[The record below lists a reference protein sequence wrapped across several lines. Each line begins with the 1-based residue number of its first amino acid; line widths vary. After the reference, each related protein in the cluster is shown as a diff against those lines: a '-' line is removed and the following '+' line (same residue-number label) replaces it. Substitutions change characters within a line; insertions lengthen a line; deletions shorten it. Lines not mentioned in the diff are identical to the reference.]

1 MKLTDLISSYPELGP
16 DIERLDQARARALG
30 ARSSDCRRPESAVA
44 ADLMEVA
51 DTLEHT
57 RFVAGIC
64 GLPASGKTTLAKQT
78 IERLNHSS
86 ENQLAA
92 GVPMDGFHFRNS
104 ELEALKLFDKKGA
117 PNTFHAGQYADF
129 LKTAKRSYGEFLAAP
144 EYDRPSH
151 EVVEDAIPIEPCA
164 KILVSEGIY
173 VGLDLGQWRRSRD
186 EMDKVYFLDRPIEL
200 CLQRI
205 IDRNLAVGRGEKIIV
220 GKLKNDL
227 FNSLDT
233 VRVIGTADEILY

>member
-16 DIERLDQARARALG
+16 DIERLDQARERALG
-30 ARSSDCRRPESAVA
+30 TRSRDCRRPESAVA
-44 ADLMEVA
+44 ADLMETA
-51 DTLEHT
+51 GTLERM

-78 IERLNHSS
+78 IERLNESS
-86 ENQLAA
+86 EGQLAA

-104 ELEALKLFDKKGA
+104 ELEELKLFEKKGA
-117 PNTFHAGQYADF
+117 INTFHAGQYADF
-129 LKTAKRSYGEFLAAP
+129 LHRAKRSYGSPLAAP
-144 EYDRPSH
+144 EYDRPIH
-151 EVVEDAIPIEPCA
+151 EVVENAIPIEPCA

-173 VGLDLGQWRRSRD
+173 VGLDFGEWMRSRR
-186 EMDKVYFLDRPIEL
+186 EIDKVYYLDRPIEL

-205 IDRNLAVGRGEKIIV
+205 IDRNLAVGRGEEIIV

-227 FNSLDT
+227 FNCIDT